1 LTIEARLAAIED
13 RLALQEVVNAY
24 CTAVD
29 KLADVE
35 GLVSLFTED
44 AVIDMSAIHL
54 PHVRGHAGIRGF
66 FEPVFAMMSHH
77 AHYWSNFRV
86 ERLAGDEASITA
98 YVIGLG
104 HAKDGN
110 SVKVYVQYFMDC
122 VRTARGWKIKHYRIK
137 PRMPLPASLTEIH
150 GER

>member
-1 LTIEARLAAIED
+1 MTIEARLQAIEE
-13 RLALQEVVNAY
+13 RLALQEVVNGY

-29 KLADVE
+29 KLEDVE
-35 GLVSLFTED
+35 GLVNLFTED

-54 PHVRGHAGIRGF
+54 PHVRGHGGIRGF

-86 ERLAGDEASITA
+86 ERLVGDEASITA

-104 HAKDGN
+104 HSRDGN
-110 SVKVYVQYFMDC
+110 SVEVYVQYFMDC
-122 VRTARGWKIKHYRIK
+122 VRVAGAWKIRRYRIV
-137 PRMPLPASLTEIH
+137 PRMPLPKSLTEIH
-150 GER
+150 GEH